1 MGPQTVT
8 LPLAFVAGLLSFLSP
23 CVLPLIPT
31 YLTYLAGHTLEQL
44 ADQKAGRGRLMANAF
59 LFVTGFSV
67 VFVAFGA
74 AASTLGRFLLAN
86 QRLVAKIA
94 GIVVVVLGLNTAGVI
109 NLAFL
114 SREARVDMKPR
125 TAGLGSSFL
134 LGLAFSAG
142 WTPCIGPILASILVL
157 ASAQTTVAQGVVLLG
172 VYAAGLAVPFLA
184 AALVLSRSPG
194 LVRRLYRYLP
204 AVKVVSGLLLV
215 GVGAMIYFGLF
226 NSLARFTIWG

>member
-8 LPLAFVAGLLSFLSP
+8 LPLAFAAGLLSFLSP

-44 ADQKAGRGRLMANAF
+44 ADQKSGRARLMANAF
-59 LFVTGFSV
+59 LFVLGFSTI
-67 VFVAFGA
+67 FVAFGA
-74 AASTLGRFLLAN
+74 GASTLGRFLLEN
-86 QRLVAKIA
+86 QRLVAKLA
-94 GIVVVVLGLNTAGVI
+94 GVVVMVLGLNTAGVI

-114 SREARVDMKPR
+114 SREARVDIKPR
-125 TAGLGSSFL
+125 AAGLGSSFL

-157 ASAQTTVAQGVVLLG
+157 ASTQTTVAQGVVLLG
-172 VYAAGLAVPFLA
+172 AYSAGLAVPFLA

-204 AVKVVSGLLLV
+204 AIKIVSGWLLV
-215 GVGAMIYFGLF
+215 AVGAMIYFGLF
-226 NSLARFTIWG
+226 NRLARFSFWS